1 MFNFLNK
8 KPYRI
13 GVAFSGGGAR
23 GFAHAGAMKALT
35 ELGIKPDIVA
45 GVSAGSVVAVLTAGG
60 MAPEKIVELFAG
72 LKFSDLTSLCVP
84 KNGFFEMDG
93 FKRLIAA
100 HVPAKRLEDL
110 PLKTVVCA
118 TDIDNGCPHA
128 FETGDI
134 PEVVA
139 ASCSIPII
147 FKPAKIDGIR
157 YIDGGVLHNL
167 PAWAIRERCKYLIG
181 LNCSPLPK
189 RRYKDTLLDM
199 AHASYN
205 MAVKS
210 NINQDL
216 ALCDIAIDMAQV
228 ADYKV
233 FNLKEITK
241 VFRQGYNAA
250 MSTMMAAG
258 FAPHKGGDISS
269 PTTSSKK

>member
-110 PLKTVVCA
+110 PLKTVV
-118 TDIDNGCPHA
+118 
-128 FETGDI
+128 
-134 PEVVA
+134 
-139 ASCSIPII
+139 
-147 FKPAKIDGIR
+147 
-157 YIDGGVLHNL
+157 
-167 PAWAIRERCKYLIG
+167 
-181 LNCSPLPK
+181 
-189 RRYKDTLLDM
+189 
-199 AHASYN
+199 
-205 MAVKS
+205 
-210 NINQDL
+210 
-216 ALCDIAIDMAQV
+216 
-228 ADYKV
+228 
-233 FNLKEITK
+233 
-241 VFRQGYNAA
+241 
-250 MSTMMAAG
+250 
-258 FAPHKGGDISS
+258 
-269 PTTSSKK
+269 